1 MATNLK
7 IEAGELFNR
16 YNVDILDGS
25 LFTQE
30 NHIVDRVLLLHLRE
44 ILEGHPYD
52 NISKILGYTKHPSYS
67 EDSWW
72 GVMFETRDGEKVWCH
87 LSDTFWAI

>member
-7 IEAGELFNR
+7 IEADELFNR

-30 NHIVDRVLLLHLRE
+30 NHIVDRVLLLHLGE
-44 ILEGHPYD
+44 ILEGHQYD

-67 EDSWW
+67 EGSWW
-72 GVMFETRDGEKVWCH
+72 GAMFETRGGEKVWCH